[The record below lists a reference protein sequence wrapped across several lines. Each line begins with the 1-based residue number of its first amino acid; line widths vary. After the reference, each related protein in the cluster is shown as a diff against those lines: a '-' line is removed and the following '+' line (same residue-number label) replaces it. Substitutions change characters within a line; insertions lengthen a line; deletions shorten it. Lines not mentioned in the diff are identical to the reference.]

1 MKKFLFAMIAG
12 ALVLVAAGLVFVGPQ
27 TLLLLLNFPRHAFAD
42 DPPTVAPDY
51 ASPEAWARYGTNA
64 DAAVDV
70 FFIHPTGYF
79 RGERWNSPLDPDSAA
94 AHNRRWMMANMASVF
109 DDFAVYAPKYREATI
124 YAFLD
129 ADSDDSRAALAL
141 AYADVREAFE
151 YFLTHISRGRPFILA
166 GHSQGTLHGLQ
177 LLRDVER
184 RRDTRDRLV
193 VAYLPGGTQSSMIE
207 GIATPLCNSAIQT
220 GCLAAWSTYG
230 TKYEAE
236 EQELSDPYVCVNPV
250 TWQVGGGADKAQHRG
265 MVPEI
270 GRISL
275 RVVGEDRVPRQD
287 LPAPAAPVPHYTAA
301 RCEQGMLRVSI
312 PDPENF
318 HPFTPGDYH
327 NYDYTLF
334 HSDVKAN
341 AGLREEQYLRRL

>member
-1 MKKFLFAMIAG
+1 MPRTDEGTCAQFEAAGRRLRGSFVIRAASVKKFLFAMIAG

-166 GHSQGTLHGLQ
+166 GHSQGTLHGLHCCGMS
-177 LLRDVER
+177 RGAA
-184 RRDTRDRLV
+184 TR
-193 VAYLPGGTQSSMIE
+193 
-207 GIATPLCNSAIQT
+207 AT
-220 GCLAAWSTYG
+220 AWSWLT
-230 TKYEAE
+230 
-236 EQELSDPYVCVNPV
+236 C
-250 TWQVGGGADKAQHRG
+250 
-265 MVPEI
+265 
-270 GRISL
+270 
-275 RVVGEDRVPRQD
+275 RV
-287 LPAPAAPVPHYTAA
+287 A
-301 RCEQGMLRVSI
+301 RS
-312 PDPENF
+312 
-318 HPFTPGDYH
+318 
-327 NYDYTLF
+327 
-334 HSDVKAN
+334 
-341 AGLREEQYLRRL
+341 RR